1 MNDRKFLAVRSYS
14 VAMVSG
20 YIVFMKRMENNEWIN
35 VYSKRGCE
43 AESTPAEFPL
53 SILFLILIFGG
64 SLELCVYACT
74 SLKKRKRVTLNN

>member
-1 MNDRKFLAVRSYS
+1 MNDRKCLAVRSDS
-14 VAMVSG
+14 VALISD

-35 VYSKRGCE
+35 VYSKKGCE

-64 SLELCVYACT
+64 SV
-74 SLKKRKRVTLNN
+74 